1 MRPQVLAVNEQA
13 QDASGQ
19 ILISLI
25 KKAFSNHYGWK
36 DITSENICPYG
47 IMTCPQ
53 RIRQNK
59 VNESF
64 CNTGH
69 HDMSD
74 SLDDEQ
80 GLIVLQYIKR
90 INNAMIND

>member
-1 MRPQVLAVNEQA
+1 MNALGWLNEQA

-19 ILISLI
+19 ILIGLI

-36 DITSENICPYG
+36 DITSEHV
-47 IMTCPQ
+47 
-53 RIRQNK
+53 IRQNK

-69 HDMSD
+69 RDMSD